1 MTEPQ
6 NTAASEE
13 LLELFRNTFRRHAGG
28 VVVLT
33 ATDSDGK
40 PVGFTATS
48 LASLSAVPARA
59 TFNVIKKS
67 NGYRVI
73 AEGNT
78 VAVNFLGADS
88 QDLGGLF
95 AGPFEERFVGDH
107 WVERDGVPV
116 LHAAPVVLITEI
128 VNVYDQGEN
137 AIVVLEIRQGELRE
151 EQAPLL
157 YHNRQFGTIAAI
169 EAAVAA

>member
-1 MTEPQ
+1 MTETQ
-6 NTAASEE
+6 LSAVNEE
-13 LLELFRNTFRRHAGG
+13 ILELFRTTFRRHAGG

-33 ATDSDGK
+33 SVDEDGD
-40 PVGFTATS
+40 PIGFTATS

-67 NGYRVI
+67 NGYRAI
-73 AEGNT
+73 REGNT

-88 QDLGGLF
+88 HRLGGLF
-95 AGPFEERFVGDH
+95 AGPFEQRFVGDH
-107 WVERDGVPV
+107 WVSRDGVPV
-116 LHAAPVVLITEI
+116 LHEAPVVLITEI

-137 AIVVLEIRQGELRE
+137 AIVVLEIREGEVRE

-157 YHNRQFGTIAAI
+157 YHNRQFGTVALLAA
-169 EAAVAA
+169 A